1 MGQIERAVSRSKKEK
16 DHSSIVRDMP
26 SAASTGID
34 FSKLRNVKLQPKTLD
49 KNRVITT
56 SKLSAANEAYK
67 MLRTRIKQSMQSKNL
82 TTLAISSTMAGQ
94 GKTLTAINL
103 AFSLARDT
111 TLEIVLVDFDL
122 RHPSIFRTLGIN
134 SKQPGLVDYL
144 EHNFPLQD
152 LLISPGSERLA
163 ILGNST
169 IFEDSSEILSS
180 PQIQELIAE
189 LVSDNPSRIVIFDLP
204 PLLSADD
211 CLAFSPW
218 IDAVLLVVAEGKTR
232 RTELLEAYDM
242 LQGINVIGTV
252 LNQSSSRGERYAYYY

>member
-1 MGQIERAVSRSKKEK
+1 MGQIERAARRDAKKK
-16 DHSSIVRDMP
+16 DPSSNITDM
-26 SAASTGID
+26 ASTASASVD
-34 FSKLRNVKLQPKTLD
+34 FSKLRNVQLQPKTLD
-49 KNRVITT
+49 RNRVIAT
-56 SKLSAANEAYK
+56 SKHSAANEAYK

-134 SKQPGLVDYL
+134 SKLPGLVNYL
-144 EHNFPLQD
+144 NHKSSLQD

-163 ILGNST
+163 ILGKSRV
-169 IFEDSSEILSS
+169 FEDSSEILSS
-180 PQIQELIAE
+180 PRTQELLAE
-189 LVSDNPSRIVIFDLP
+189 LQSESSSRIVIFDLP
-204 PLLSADD
+204 PLLSTDD
-211 CLAFSPW
+211 CLAFTPW

-232 RTELLEAYDM
+232 RTELAEAYDM
-242 LQGINVIGTV
+242 LQGINIIGTV